1 MNKWSLKDKK
11 AIVTGAS
18 KGIGATIT
26 AELLN
31 LGAEVLAV
39 ARGNEALEALQQKLD
54 HSSLHIQTADVSA
67 GYDQQRLLRWA
78 EQNWGGLDVLVNNA
92 GINIRKSTLD
102 YEEADYRRIMAV
114 NLDAAWE
121 LNRLFYPLLKKAE
134 DGNIVNISSVASER
148 AITTS
153 TAAYAMTKAAMDQMT
168 RFLAADWGEVGI
180 RVNAV
185 QPWYIRTPLAEEV
198 LKDAD
203 KKARI
208 LARTPLGRVG
218 DPEEVAAAVAFLAM
232 PAASYISGV
241 LLPVDGAFLCLGN

>member
-1 MNKWSLKDKK
+1 MQQFSLKGKR
-11 AIVTGAS
+11 ALVTGAS
-18 KGIGATIT
+18 KGIGAAIVKTFL
-26 AELLN
+26 ALD
-31 LGAEVLAV
+31 AEVLAV
-39 ARGNEALEALQQKLD
+39 ARGQEGLEALKEACD
-54 HSSLHIQTADVSA
+54 HPALHLKAADVSSA
-67 GYDQQRLLRWA
+67 PERKGLRRWVQ
-78 EQNWGGLDVLVNNA
+78 QNWEGLDVLVNNA

-102 YEEADYRRIMAV
+102 YEASDYRRIMAV

-121 LNRLFYPLLKKAE
+121 LSRLFYAFLAKAE

-168 RFLAADWGEVGI
+168 RFLAADWGQQGI

-185 QPWYIRTPLAEEV
+185 QPWYIRTPLAEQV
-198 LKDAD
+198 LQDTE
-203 KKARI
+203 KKAKI

-218 DPEEVAAAVAFLAM
+218 APEEVAQAVAFLSM

>member
-1 MNKWSLKDKK
+1 MNKWSLLDKK
-11 AIVTGAS
+11 VIVTGAS
-18 KGIGATIT
+18 KGIGAAIT
-26 AELLN
+26 AELLD
-31 LGAEVLAV
+31 LGAEVLAI
-39 ARGNEALEALQQKLD
+39 ARGNEALESLKQRLD
-54 HSSLHIQTADVSA
+54 HPGLHIKTADVSA
-67 GYDQQRLLRWA
+67 GYDRQQLLRWV
-78 EQNWGGLDVLVNNA
+78 EKNWGSLDGLVNNA

-102 YEEADYRRIMAV
+102 YEEADYQRIMSV

-121 LNRLFYPLLKKAE
+121 LNRLFYPLLQKAE
-134 DGNIVNISSVASER
+134 DGNIINISSVASER

-168 RFLAADWGEVGI
+168 RFLAADWGKEGI

-218 DPEEVAAAVAFLAM
+218 NPEEVASAVAFLAM